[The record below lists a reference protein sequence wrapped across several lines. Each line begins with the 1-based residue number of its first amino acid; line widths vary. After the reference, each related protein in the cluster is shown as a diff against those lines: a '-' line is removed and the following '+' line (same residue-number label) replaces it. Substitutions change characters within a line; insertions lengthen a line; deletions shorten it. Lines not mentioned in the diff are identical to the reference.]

1 MQSFTIVIQ
10 LNEAGAAAGR
20 FEPRIFQEGLY
31 MRATQ
36 GALSGLTRNP
46 IRARPELVINW
57 HLPKEGQSQYQK
69 HYFILDP
76 VFSLREDMPPDPS
89 IESHRAQPNDKF
101 ISAYRPES
109 APRSKS
115 STRCSKDRASYFGSV
130 HAITHLP
137 PCKTRPH

>member
-20 FEPRIFQEGLY
+20 VEPRIFQEGLY

-46 IRARPELVINW
+46 IRVRPELVINW

-89 IESHRAQPNDKF
+89 IESHRLNRTTNLSRRIVRNRRRVQSHRRGAQKIGHH
-101 ISAYRPES
+101 IS
-109 APRSKS
+109 
-115 STRCSKDRASYFGSV
+115 DQFMQ
-130 HAITHLP
+130 
-137 PCKTRPH
+137 